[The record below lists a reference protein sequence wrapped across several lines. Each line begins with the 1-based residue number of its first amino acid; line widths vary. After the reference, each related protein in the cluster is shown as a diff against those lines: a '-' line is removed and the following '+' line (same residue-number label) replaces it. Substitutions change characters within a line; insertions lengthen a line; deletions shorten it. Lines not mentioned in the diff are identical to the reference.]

1 MAATKSIKKTAPA
14 EAEAPA
20 VENTSESKVETSP
33 KKLVAK
39 DVDPHELVTVR
50 NGFQGKLVYVSKRT
64 GERFVWEQFGEEQDM
79 EIGELRNARSSSKA
93 FFENNWFMFD
103 EQWIVDYLGM
113 NKYYKYALKIEDFD
127 EVFKK
132 TPEEIEGIVASM
144 SDGQKKSMAYR
155 ARALITTGDID
166 SNKVIAALEKSLDT
180 QLIER

>member
-1 MAATKSIKKTAPA
+1 MAATKSIKKTPPA
-14 EAEAPA
+14 EATAPA
-20 VENTSESKVETSP
+20 VENTSESKVETSR
-33 KKLVAK
+33 KKPVARE
-39 DVDPHELVTVR
+39 VDPHELVTVR
-50 NGFQGKLVYVSKRT
+50 NGFQGKLVYVSKKT

-155 ARALITTGDID
+155 ARALIATGDID
-166 SNKVIAALEKSLDT
+166 SNKVITALEKCLDT

>member
-1 MAATKSIKKTAPA
+1 
-14 EAEAPA
+14 
-20 VENTSESKVETSP
+20 
-33 KKLVAK
+33 
-39 DVDPHELVTVR
+39 
-50 NGFQGKLVYVSKRT
+50 
-64 GERFVWEQFGEEQDM
+64 
-79 EIGELRNARSSSKA
+79 
-93 FFENNWFMFD
+93 MFD

-155 ARALITTGDID
+155 ARALIATGDID
-166 SNKVIAALEKSLDT
+166 SNKVITALEKCLDT